1 MDSGTMQDF
10 LMGKTILVTGAT
22 GFLAKVFVEKILRI
36 QPEVQKMYLLLRAS
50 NIELAEERL
59 QNEVFEIDLFRV
71 LRERWGENFS
81 SFISKKVVTIAGD
94 VAMENLGIKDEKLK
108 YEIFE
113 EIDFLVHFAACTKF
127 NERFDI
133 LMDVNT
139 KGALHA
145 LNIAKNCKRLK
156 AFVHI
161 STAYVCGDAKD
172 GHGILQEKPFEM
184 GQSLKED
191 FKLDVHK
198 EMDLIERKLAE
209 LQAMNVDENA
219 TKFAMK
225 DYGMERA
232 NLHGWP
238 NTYTFTKAMGEML
251 LVHHKD
257 NIPLI
262 IIRPTMVTS
271 TRKDPFPGWIEG
283 LRTMDSFIYSYGK
296 GKLKSFIGNPN
307 TILDA
312 IPADMVI
319 NCVIAAIYFHSNE
332 PPKNFIY
339 HISSSL
345 RNPIKCSDLSNICY
359 HYFMKSP
366 CINQNGKPIDITKG
380 IYVVN
385 SFAAFNIYMI
395 IRYVLLLQVLYLVN
409 KICRQSFQDVYNNQS
424 RKYRVMQQLAKLYK
438 PFVFFK
444 SVFDDTNVENL
455 RIATKGLKTEN
466 DELDFDPT
474 IIDWTNYMMNTHIPG
489 VLKQHK
495 N

>member
-1 MDSGTMQDF
+1 MDSQIMQDF
-10 LMGKTILVTGAT
+10 LKGKTILVTGAT

-36 QPEVQKMYLLLRAS
+36 QPEIQKMYLLLRAS
-50 NIELAEERL
+50 NTELAEKRL
-59 QNEVFEIDLFRV
+59 QNEVFESDLFRV
-71 LRERWGENFS
+71 LRDKLGENFG

-94 VAMENLGIKDEKLK
+94 VAIENLGIKDEKIK
-108 YEIFE
+108 NEILE
-113 EIDFLVHFAACTKF
+113 EIDFFVHSAASTKF

-145 LNIAKNCKRLK
+145 LNMAKNCKRIK

-172 GHGILQEKPFEM
+172 GHGIVREKPFEM

-191 FKLDVHK
+191 SKLDIHK

-209 LQAMNVDENA
+209 LKAMKVDENT

-232 NLHGWP
+232 NFHGWP

-262 IIRPTMVTS
+262 IIRPTIVTS

-283 LRTMDSFIYSYGK
+283 LRTIDSAIYSYGK
-296 GKLKSFIGNPN
+296 GKLKFFIGNPN
-307 TILDA
+307 TIIDA

-319 NCVIAAIYFHSNE
+319 NCVITAIFIHSHK

-339 HISSSL
+339 HVSSSL
-345 RNPIKCSDLSNICY
+345 RNPLKYIDLSNIS
-359 HYFMKSP
+359 HNYFKNNP
-366 CINQNGKPIDITKG
+366 CINQNGKPIITSKVL
-380 IYVVN
+380 VVN
-385 SFAAFNIYMI
+385 SFAAFNIFMI

-409 KICRQSFQDVYNNQS
+409 KICRWSFQDVYDNTS
-424 RKYRVMQQLAKLYK
+424 RKFRVHQQLAKLYQ
-438 PFVFFK
+438 PYVFFK
-444 SVFDDTNVENL
+444 SVFDDTNVEIL
-455 RIATKGLKTEN
+455 RMATKGLKIEN
-466 DELDFDPT
+466 DELNFDPT
-474 IIDWTNYMMNTHIPG
+474 RIDWTDYMMNTHIPG
-489 VLKQHK
+489 FLKYHK
-495 N
+495 K

>member
-1 MDSGTMQDF
+1 MDSGIMQDF
-10 LMGKTILVTGAT
+10 LKGKSILVTGAT

-36 QPEVQKMYLLLRAS
+36 QPEVKKLYLLLRAS
-50 NIELAEERL
+50 NTELAEERL
-59 QNEVFEIDLFRV
+59 QNEVFKIDLFRI

-172 GHGILQEKPFEM
+172 GHGILRETPFEM

-191 FKLDVHK
+191 FKLDIHK
-198 EMDLIERKLAE
+198 EMDLLERKLAE
-209 LQAMNVDENA
+209 LQAMNVDEN
-219 TKFAMK
+219 TINCVMK

-232 NLHGWP
+232 NLHGWA
-238 NTYTFTKAMGEML
+238 NTYTFTKAMGETL
-251 LVHHKD
+251 LVHQKA
-257 NIPLI
+257 NVPLV

-271 TRKDPFPGWIEG
+271 TKNDPFPGWIEG
-283 LRTMDSFIYSYGK
+283 LRTIDSMIHSYGH
-296 GKLKSFIGNPN
+296 GKMKFFLGNPN
-307 TILDA
+307 TIMDL

-319 NCVIAAIYFHSNE
+319 NCVITAIYFHSNE
-332 PPKNFIY
+332 LPKNFIY

-345 RNPIKCSDLSNICY
+345 RNPIKSSELHNIC
-359 HYFMKSP
+359 HQYFIKNP
-366 CINQNGKPIDITKG
+366 CINQNGKPIVISKG
-380 IYVVN
+380 IVVN
-385 SFAAFNIYMI
+385 SFAAFNIFMI
-395 IRYVLLLQVLYLVN
+395 FRYVLLLMVLNLVN
-409 KICRQSFQDVYNNQS
+409 KIRHNCFQDVFDNQS
-424 RKYRVMQQLAKLYK
+424 KKFRVLQHLAKLYK
-438 PFVFFK
+438 PYVYFK
-444 SVFDDTNVENL
+444 SVFDDTNVEIL
-455 RIATKGLKTEN
+455 RMATKGLKTEN
-466 DELDFDPT
+466 GELDFNPT
-474 IIDWTNYMMNTHIPG
+474 SIDWTDYMMNAHIPG
-489 VLKQHK
+489 LLNYQKK
-495 N
+495 Y